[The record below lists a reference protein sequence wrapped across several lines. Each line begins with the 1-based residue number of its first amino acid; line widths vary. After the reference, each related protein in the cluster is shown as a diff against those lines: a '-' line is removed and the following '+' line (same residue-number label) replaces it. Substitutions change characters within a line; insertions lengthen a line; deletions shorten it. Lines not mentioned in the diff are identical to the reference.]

1 MINDRSGHSYSLLMK
16 NGSII
21 AVGENLQAIEE
32 YEVDNDSWFFREEQ
46 EDLDDISEGGFIIMK
61 YNLHD

>member
-1 MINDRSGHSYSLLMK
+1 MK

-32 YEVDNDSWFFREEQ
+32 YEVDNDSWFIREEQ